1 MRFTKIFSKIILSLT
16 LMFAFCLPC
25 LNSVKAAT
33 SYDVIFRAGAHG
45 SFNGESKYVVE
56 KEYGTAFPDD
66 PYYENELAV
75 DDGYIFT
82 GWNKE
87 MPETVTG
94 KTVLVAKYTPLVDGV
109 EYKIRYV
116 DQNDVDIVTPR
127 LAIGNVGS
135 SVTVTAK
142 TINDWPVDQSTKT
155 IQLTEGTNEIK
166 FVYTVP
172 EDEVQTEYVTE
183 YVTNTVDEVVTV
195 PATAGTATTVGTGTG
210 VGGAGAGTAGTTT
223 GGDQAVA
230 GETTDIEDNET
241 PQAGADGETTIE
253 DNETPQAGAKDSGS
267 NNAIYIAGGAGAVI
281 LIAIVAYLLSKR
293 KKAE

>member
-1 MRFTKIFSKIILSLT
+1 MRFTKILSKIILSLT

-82 GWNKE
+82 GWNEE

-155 IQLTEGTNEIK
+155 IQLTDGTNEIK

-172 EDEVQTEYVTE
+172 EDEVQIEYVTE

-210 VGGAGAGTAGTTT
+210 VGGAAGTAGTTT

>member
-1 MRFTKIFSKIILSLT
+1 MRFTKIFSKVILSLT

-82 GWNKE
+82 GWNKDL
-87 MPETVTG
+87 PETVTG

-155 IQLTEGTNEIK
+155 IQLTDGTNEIK

-172 EDEVQTEYVTE
+172 EDEVQTEYVT
-183 YVTNTVDEVVTV
+183 D
-195 PATAGTATTVGTGTG
+195 TTVGTGTG
-210 VGGAGAGTAGTTT
+210 VGGAAGTAGTTT

>member
-82 GWNKE
+82 GWNEE

-155 IQLTEGTNEIK
+155 IQLTDGTNEIK

-195 PATAGTATTVGTGTG
+195 PAAAGTATTVGTGTG
-210 VGGAGAGTAGTTT
+210 VGGAGTAGTTT
-223 GGDQAVA
+223 GGNQAAA

-267 NNAIYIAGGAGAVI
+267 NNAIYIAGGAGAAI

>member
-66 PYYENELAV
+66 PYYDNLLAV
-75 DDGYIFT
+75 DEGYVFT
-82 GWNKE
+82 GWNKDL
-87 MPETVTG
+87 PEKVTG

-155 IQLTEGTNEIK
+155 IQLTDGTNEIK

-172 EDEVQTEYVTE
+172 EDEVQPEYIT
-183 YVTNTVDEVVTV
+183 EVVTNV
-195 PATAGTATTVGTGTG
+195 VDQVTTITEGGGTGAGGAAGAGGTAGTGTG
-210 VGGAGAGTAGTTT
+210 AGGDAGTTT
-223 GGDQAVA
+223 IDDNEVPQGD
-230 GETTDIEDNET
+230 GTGDTTTIDDNET
-241 PQAGADGETTIE
+241 PLAKGE
-253 DNETPQAGAKDSGS
+253 DSS
-267 NNAIYIAGGAGAVI
+267 NSNMMYIAGGATAVI
-281 LIAIVAYLLSKR
+281 ILAIIAYILSK
-293 KKAE
+293 KKKGTE

>member
-82 GWNKE
+82 GWNEE

-142 TINDWPVDQSTKT
+142 RINDWPVDQSTKT
-155 IQLTEGTNEIK
+155 IQLTDGTNEIK

-210 VGGAGAGTAGTTT
+210 VGGAGTAGTTT

>member
-1 MRFTKIFSKIILSLT
+1 MKFTKTLSKIILSLT
-16 LMFAFCLPC
+16 LMFAFCLSC
-25 LNSVKAAT
+25 LNSVQAAT
-33 SYDVIFRAGAHG
+33 TYEIVYRAGAHG

-56 KEYGTAFPDD
+56 KEYETAFPDD
-66 PYYENELAV
+66 PYYDNLLDV

-82 GWNKE
+82 GWNEE
-87 MPETVTG
+87 MPKTVTG

-155 IQLTEGTNEIK
+155 IQLTDGTNEIK

-172 EDEVQTEYVTE
+172 EDEVQIEYVTE

-210 VGGAGAGTAGTTT
+210 VGGAAGTAGTTT

-253 DNETPQAGAKDSGS
+253 DNETPQAGASDSSS
-267 NNAIYIAGGAGAVI
+267 NNVIYIAGGAGAVI

-293 KKAE
+293 RKAE

>member
-82 GWNKE
+82 GWNEE

-155 IQLTEGTNEIK
+155 IQLTDGTNEIK

-210 VGGAGAGTAGTTT
+210 VGGAGTAGTTT

>member
-25 LNSVKAAT
+25 LNNVKAET

-56 KEYGTAFPDD
+56 KEYGTDFPDD
-66 PYYENELAV
+66 PYYENKLAV
-75 DDGYIFT
+75 DEGYVFT

-87 MPETVTG
+87 LPEKVTG
-94 KTVLVAKYTPLVDGV
+94 QTVLVAKYTPLVDGV

-155 IQLTEGTNEIK
+155 IQLTDGTNEIK

-172 EDEVQTEYVTE
+172 EDEVQIEYVTE
-183 YVTNTVDEVVTV
+183 YVTNTVDEIVTV
-195 PATAGTATTVGTGTG
+195 PATAGAATTVGTGTG
-210 VGGAGAGTAGTTT
+210 VGGAGTAGATT
-223 GGDQAVA
+223 GGDQAVE
-230 GETTDIEDNET
+230 GETTDIEDEET

>member
-1 MRFTKIFSKIILSLT
+1 MRFTKILSKIILSLT

-82 GWNKE
+82 GWNEE

-155 IQLTEGTNEIK
+155 IQLTDGTNEIK

-210 VGGAGAGTAGTTT
+210 VGGAGTAGTTT

>member
-25 LNSVKAAT
+25 LNNVKAAT

-56 KEYGTAFPDD
+56 KEYGTDFPDD
-66 PYYENELAV
+66 PYYENKLAV
-75 DDGYIFT
+75 DEGYVFT

-87 MPETVTG
+87 LPEKVTG
-94 KTVLVAKYTPLVDGV
+94 QTVLVAKYTPLVDGV

-155 IQLTEGTNEIK
+155 IQLTDGTNEIK

-210 VGGAGAGTAGTTT
+210 VGGAAGTAGTTT

-267 NNAIYIAGGAGAVI
+267 NNAIYIVGGAGAVI

>member
-1 MRFTKIFSKIILSLT
+1 MRFTKILSKIILSLT

-82 GWNKE
+82 GWNKDL
-87 MPETVTG
+87 PETVTG

-155 IQLTEGTNEIK
+155 IQLTDGTNEIK

-195 PATAGTATTVGTGTG
+195 PAAAGTATTVGTGTG
-210 VGGAGAGTAGTTT
+210 VGGAGTAGTTT